1 MKKIK
6 DKLIT
11 IYPQLIFL
19 IVTFCIFMPSSLF
32 LGNIDQFAV
41 GFAALL
47 NYGYRM
53 EAEIMYK
60 RTMRLLGEDLEKTGC
75 LHEYYNPFNG
85 EPVMNGGFIN
95 WNILALNMA
104 DELEGKK
111 PMCLPELLE
120 KQAEKQSL

>member
-1 MKKIK
+1 
-6 DKLIT
+6 
-11 IYPQLIFL
+11 
-19 IVTFCIFMPSSLF
+19 
-32 LGNIDQFAV
+32 
-41 GFAALL
+41 
-47 NYGYRM
+47 
-53 EAEIMYK
+53 MYK

-120 KQAEKQSL
+120 KQAETGMKYYTTFAKRKMAEK